1 MEKDKKDIVEHI
13 IKELKAKQEL
23 PYKEGS
29 WEHFQQQS
37 TPVVSKKPKIVYWA
51 ASAAAILL
59 AIWAVNQWS
68 IGIAPDTTQSI
79 VAKRAKDTESATSNA
94 SPDSAGEDPIR
105 SAKGSAV
112 LAEQKEVSSANPL
125 FSDQIPDALQ
135 SPVLSDAW
143 ASAPKV
149 TGSRFSALSL
159 TAPFSPARLNAAI
172 EPTGTIKLDADHSMD
187 LETSD
192 SRSVQSLAH
201 ATQQVTAADGKAP
214 ELRDRRFR
222 FMDKFQLGIFVSP
235 NSTNEQF
242 NFGGG
247 VLINYQLSKNLSIRT
262 GLAFNKYEASQMRDP
277 VTSPEMQVRTNL
289 NTSQML
295 TSDGAIQAKVSN
307 ALILPNVNA
316 ITGNVQALEVPLDL
330 KLDVAQGFYIS
341 SGITYAAILQQN
353 RYAHYIENVNKDLFQ
368 DGLPENQGE
377 VQQATQQISRSI
389 KTEDENVRSNQFGG
403 FVNFSLGK
411 KVKLNKGIS
420 LSVEPYMKLPVGS
433 FQRADMNY
441 TNGGIRII
449 TNF

>member
-13 IKELKAKQEL
+13 IRELKAKQEL
-23 PYKEGS
+23 PYKEGA
-29 WEHFQQQS
+29 WERFQQQS
-37 TPVVSKKPKIVYWA
+37 DSAVSKKPKIVYWA

-59 AIWAVNQWS
+59 AVWAVNQWS
-68 IGIAPDTTQSI
+68 VGTDSDTTQPII
-79 VAKRAKDTESATSNA
+79 VAHSDMGTSSTSA
-94 SPDSAGEDPIR
+94 DSVGEGAVRP
-105 SAKGSAV
+105 AKGSAV
-112 LAEQKEVSSANPL
+112 VAEQKEASSANL
-125 FSDQIPDALQ
+125 SIPDQMADAFHP
-135 SPVLSDAW
+135 PVFGETLW
-143 ASAPKV
+143 ASVPKA
-149 TGSRFSALSL
+149 TGSRFSVGNL
-159 TAPFSPARLNAAI
+159 TAPSSPARLNAAI
-172 EPTGTIKLDADHSMD
+172 GATGTVKLHADQGVD
-187 LETSD
+187 LENAD

-201 ATQQVTAADGKAP
+201 VTQQVTAVDGKAP
-214 ELRDRRFR
+214 ELRDRGFR

-247 VLINYQLSKNLSIRT
+247 VLVNYQLSKNLSIRT

-289 NTSQML
+289 NTSQMP

-330 KLDVAQGFYIS
+330 KLNVAQGFYIS

-403 FVNFSLGK
+403 FANFSLGK
-411 KVKLNKGIS
+411 EVKLNKGIS
-420 LSVEPYMKLPVGS
+420 LSVEPYVKLPVGS

>member
-1 MEKDKKDIVEHI
+1 
-13 IKELKAKQEL
+13 
-23 PYKEGS
+23 
-29 WEHFQQQS
+29 
-37 TPVVSKKPKIVYWA
+37 
-51 ASAAAILL
+51 
-59 AIWAVNQWS
+59 
-68 IGIAPDTTQSI
+68 IG
-79 VAKRAKDTESATSNA
+79 
-94 SPDSAGEDPIR
+94 PIGTVKLH
-105 SAKGSAV
+105 A
-112 LAEQKEVSSANPL
+112 
-125 FSDQIPDALQ
+125 DQG
-135 SPVLSDAW
+135 V
-143 ASAPKV
+143 
-149 TGSRFSALSL
+149 
-159 TAPFSPARLNAAI
+159 
-172 EPTGTIKLDADHSMD
+172 D
-187 LETSD
+187 LENAD

-201 ATQQVTAADGKAP
+201 VTQQVTAVDGKAP
-214 ELRDRRFR
+214 ELRDRGFR

-247 VLINYQLSKNLSIRT
+247 VLVNYQLSKNLSIRT

-289 NTSQML
+289 NTSQMP

-330 KLDVAQGFYIS
+330 KLNVAQGFYIS

-403 FVNFSLGK
+403 FANFSLGK
-411 KVKLNKGIS
+411 EVKLNKGIS
-420 LSVEPYMKLPVGS
+420 LSVEPYVKLPVGS